1 MRESSLGRSA
11 SSRASRTAA
20 GSPPRR
26 APRCDGVSS
35 RRPWR
40 SDSRACTGRRS
51 SVPGKVMRRWFWW
64 GVQIAIVTLVVRMV
78 WGAIVKNWGEF
89 RSLHV
94 SLAPRPAWIALSV
107 LVVFL
112 TYALQIESWRRLLA
126 GWTQHLSYGR
136 AARIW
141 LVVNLGRYVPGK
153 VWSVA
158 GLIVL
163 AQRAGVESWAA
174 GASAFAIQAIGLG
187 TAVAVV
193 AAAAPS
199 AESPLRLVAG
209 PPGAG
214 GAIGGLGWGRGARAP
229 AGPRL
234 RWGPISP
241 PPPSPPPRGAR

>member
-1 MRESSLGRSA
+1 MIRR
-11 SSRASRTAA
+11 
-20 GSPPRR
+20 PPRSTLFPYTTLFR
-26 APRCDGVSS
+26 SVSS

-141 LVVNLGRYVPGK
+141 LVRSEEHTSELQ
-153 VWSVA
+153 S
-158 GLIVL
+158 L
-163 AQRAGVESWAA
+163 AYLVC
-174 GASAFAIQAIGLG
+174 
-187 TAVAVV
+187 
-193 AAAAPS
+193 
-199 AESPLRLVAG
+199 RL
-209 PPGAG
+209 
-214 GAIGGLGWGRGARAP
+214 L
-229 AGPRL
+229 L
-234 RWGPISP
+234 EK
-241 PPPSPPPRGAR
+241 